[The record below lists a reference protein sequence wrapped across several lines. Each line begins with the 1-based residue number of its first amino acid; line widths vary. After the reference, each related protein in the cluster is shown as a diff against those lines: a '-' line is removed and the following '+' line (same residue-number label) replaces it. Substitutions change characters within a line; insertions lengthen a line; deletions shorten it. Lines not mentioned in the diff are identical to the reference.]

1 MLSFHYQM
9 QAEASVI
16 SSFPAECPRGAPQT
30 EFNSEQ
36 QDKNMRDNMTNWSKS
51 YSTERGD
58 RESEWVQSTA
68 AEIQVQELVTI
79 RWMDGKA
86 LLKNFSVSS
95 LIKNPSG
102 DESTSSAQH
111 ILTHKRTYLD
121 CTDHWHDDKVCL
133 WASKT
138 DRQRENLL
146 CCLLRKAY
154 ELLMRLILQH
164 FYYRH
169 EL

>member
-1 MLSFHYQM
+1 MYHTTVLSFHYQM

-86 LLKNFSVSS
+86 LLKNSSVSS

-111 ILTHKRTYLD
+111 ILMHKGHIWTVQI
-121 CTDHWHDDKVCL
+121 TDMMIKCVCER
-133 WASKT
+133 ARQT
-138 DRQRENLL
+138 DRERIF
-146 CCLLRKAY
+146 CAAY
-154 ELLMRLILQH
+154 
-164 FYYRH
+164 
-169 EL
+169 